1 MVIFLNNAEKDLLES
16 ALYNYF
22 INLNSTILYKHL
34 VGNILAIEVKH
45 FKWSSNL
52 KDFCLDDFKEKFINY
67 ILYIDYKS
75 NLI

>member
-1 MVIFLNNAEKDLLES
+1 MVIFLNNVEKDLLES

-22 INLNSTILYKHL
+22 INLNSTILYKYL
-34 VGNILAIEVKH
+34 NGDILAIEVKR
-45 FKWSSNL
+45 FSWSPNSKN
-52 KDFCLDDFKEKFINY
+52 FCLDAFKEKFINY